1 MARTV
6 LPLVG
11 RDIPHLPIDS
21 DPGLIVALAE
31 DMTFLLENMTPP
43 DFHDAAHR
51 EITHI
56 AGETTL
62 TQNGQDYAL
71 LFGLPNA
78 QFHLTLGY
86 ATLRQAGAQVG
97 KGDLD
102 GYHRYTTPEIHH

>member
-11 RDIPHLPIDS
+11 RDIPDLPFDD

-31 DMTFLLENMTPP
+31 DMTFLLDTVKRS
-43 DFHDAAHR
+43 DFDDAAHR
-51 EITHI
+51 EITDI
-56 AGETTL
+56 AGEATI

-86 ATLRQAGAQVG
+86 ATLRHTGAAVG

-102 GYHRYTTPEIHH
+102 GYHIYTTPQTQH

>member
-11 RDIPHLPIDS
+11 RDIPDLPFDS

-31 DMTFLLENMTPP
+31 DMTFLLDSLSRP

-56 AGETTL
+56 AGEATR

-71 LFGLPNA
+71 LFALPNA

-86 ATLRQAGAQVG
+86 ATLRNAGADVG

-102 GYHRYTTPEIHH
+102 GYHFYTPSPTQH